1 MMRISPSD
9 IGGGE
14 REIDTYIV
22 MGKRKESEIE
32 MGKEGQRER
41 EREVFRGENDFHL
54 REGGRVG
61 GGGMG

>member
-41 EREVFRGENDFHL
+41 ERGLQR
-54 REGGRVG
+54 RE
-61 GGGMG
+61 

>member
-32 MGKEGQRER
+32 MGEEGQRQR
-41 EREVFRGENDFHL
+41 ERSSEARMIFI
-54 REGGRVG
+54 
-61 GGGMG
+61 